1 MNGFGFITVL
11 HFIATQICLDWCRKR
26 TVQAIQVE
34 TREFKAVIRCL
45 NARVGINP
53 LPISAIYVECGRDVW
68 DNVGRQI
75 SCYKK
80 TAVFLQAKEKHH
92 PSDNTILKIF
102 LWSLKIKKTG
112 SSKDWITL

>member
-1 MNGFGFITVL
+1 M
-11 HFIATQICLDWCRKR
+11 

-34 TREFKAVIRCL
+34 TRELKSVIRCL

-53 LPISAIYVECGRDVW
+53 LPISAIYVGCGRDVW

-80 TAVFLQAKEKHH
+80 TDVFLQVKEKHH
-92 PSDNTILKIF
+92 PSDNTIKKIF
-102 LWSLKIKKTG
+102 LWSLKIKKKTG